1 MKKIVSKY
9 LAFAV
14 CAVVAWA
21 GGMGFAFFQMGGFDS
36 LNMKLNEIDQYV
48 RGSYLGKID
57 EKALFKCAVNGYI
70 DGLGDKYAKY
80 YTSDEWKKWEDF
92 NSGVISGIGISLS
105 TNDKGELIVASV
117 YPNSPA
123 AAAGIQ
129 AGDVIVKVDE
139 IEITKSNI
147 SEVLKGEVGSEVSL
161 TIDRNG
167 DVFARA
173 LVRENIEVPSVEY
186 FMDGENGYVK
196 IDVFTDSS
204 ARQFEEALLNLQNK
218 GARALIF
225 DVRNNG
231 GGTISSV
238 CKMLNMLIPSGII
251 ATQVDLNGHESV
263 LGTSDENEINLP
275 MVVITNENT
284 ASAAELFVCD
294 LKDYGKARQVGK
306 KTYGKGVLQTTK
318 MLGDGGAI
326 KVTTAYFNPAKSEN
340 FNEIGV
346 IPDIDV
352 DLSEDKEKLYLNSK
366 LNLCDDDQY
375 QAALKLLQ
383 N

>member
-1 MKKIVSKY
+1 MKKILSKY
-9 LAFAV
+9 LAFVV
-14 CAVVAWA
+14 CAVVAWI
-21 GGMGFAFFQMGGFDS
+21 GGMGFAFFQLGGFDS
-36 LNMKLNEIDQYV
+36 FNMKMRAIDQYV
-48 RGSYLGKID
+48 KSSYLGEID
-57 EKALFKCAVNGYI
+57 EKSLLKCAANGYI

-80 YTSDEWKKWEDF
+80 YTTDEWKRWEEF
-92 NSGVISGIGISLS
+92 NNGVVSGIGISI
-105 TNDKGELIVASV
+105 NVNQEGELVVVSV
-117 YPNSPA
+117 CKNSPA
-123 AAAGIQ
+123 ASVGIES
-129 AGDVIVKVDE
+129 GDVIVKVDAA
-139 IEITKSNI
+139 EITKSNM
-147 SEVLKGEVGSEVSL
+147 SEILKGDVGSEVSL
-161 TIDRNG
+161 TIKRKG
-167 DVFARA
+167 DVFERT
-173 LVRENIEVPSVEY
+173 LVRENFEIPRVEY

-204 ARQFEEALLNLQNK
+204 ARQFEEALSALQSE
-218 GARALIF
+218 GARALVF
-225 DVRNNG
+225 DLRNNG

-238 CKMLNMLIPSGII
+238 CKMLNILIPSGTI

-263 LGTSDENEINLP
+263 LGTSDENEVNLP

-318 MLGDGGAI
+318 MLGDGSAI
-326 KVTTAYFNPAKSEN
+326 KITTAYFNPAKSEN
-340 FNEIGV
+340 FNEVGV
-346 IPDIDV
+346 IPDIEV
-352 DLSEDKEKLYLNSK
+352 NLSEDKEKLYLNSN